1 MPEAARNR
9 LCFPVGV
16 EGGVKDQ
23 GEGDTVLY
31 KAGTLQVYLS
41 KRSEVDEE
49 KRPAGK
55 EAGSQSGRMQKA
67 MRMASQLMANR
78 GLY

>member
-1 MPEAARNR
+1 ME
-9 LCFPVGV
+9 LDDC
-16 EGGVKDQ
+16 
-23 GEGDTVLY
+23 
-31 KAGTLQVYLS
+31 LS

-55 EAGSQSGRMQKA
+55 EAGGQSGRMQKA